1 MNKKFRGMFVPYFNT
16 FLTKNMKKIVLS
28 LGLLLGIAGVAQ
40 AQETRFGAK
49 IGLGLATI
57 TGSDIK
63 EVKNLVVFNGGVMA
77 DISFSDLISFHPEL
91 LYSQRGA
98 KSDGTYTG
106 VTYTG
111 TTRLGYIDVPLLLRI
126 KASGLF
132 FEAGPQLGILL
143 SQNTEATVAYSG
155 RSTTSSS
162 SSTEGLRKLDFGYVV
177 GVGFQLP
184 EGLELG
190 IRYNGGLLDL
200 NDPSDSPKQYNSVFQ
215 FQVGY
220 LFGGK

>member
-1 MNKKFRGMFVPYFNT
+1 MFVLHFTT

-49 IGLGLATI
+49 VGLGLANV
-57 TGSDIK
+57 TGSDTK
-63 EVKNLVVFNGGVMA
+63 ELKNLVVFNGGVMA

-98 KSDGTYTG
+98 KTEGTVG
-106 VTYTG
+106 GISYTG
-111 TTRLGYIDVPLLLRI
+111 TTRFGYVDVPLLLRI

-132 FEAGPQLGILL
+132 FEVGPQLGILL
-143 SQNTEATVAYSG
+143 SRNSEYTASYGGASQS
-155 RSTTSSS
+155 RSS

-177 GVGFQLP
+177 GVGYQLP
-184 EGLELG
+184 QGLELG

-200 NDPSDSPKQYNSVFQ
+200 NDPSDSSKQYNSVFQ

-220 LFGGK
+220 LFGGE

>member
-1 MNKKFRGMFVPYFNT
+1 
-16 FLTKNMKKIVLS
+16 MKKIVLS

-49 IGLGLATI
+49 VGLGLATV
-57 TGSDIK
+57 TGSDTK
-63 EVKNLVVFNGGVMA
+63 DLKNLVVFNGGVMA

-98 KSDGTYTG
+98 KTEGTDNG
-106 VTYTG
+106 VSYTG
-111 TTRLGYIDVPLLLRI
+111 TTRFGYVDVPLLLRI

-132 FEAGPQLGILL
+132 FEVGPQLGILL
-143 SQNTEATVAYSG
+143 SQNSEATVAYGGTSQSHS
-155 RSTTSSS
+155 ST
-162 SSTEGLRKLDFGYVV
+162 STEGLRKLDFGYVV
-177 GVGFQLP
+177 GVGYQLP
-184 EGLELG
+184 QGLELG
-190 IRYNGGLLDL
+190 IRYNGGLLDIS
-200 NDPSDSPKQYNSVFQ
+200 DPSGSSKQYNSVFQ